1 MEPLPRYTAQTSL
14 LFALLAAFAAAVLLG
29 CRGRASPEDCKEM
42 KDHYLDLSV
51 KETPGAAAM
60 SSAQAAAVR
69 DVERGLKRAEPSYRA
84 VDDRCADVTRS
95 EVSCATGAKTTKD
108 WEACVHLPDA
118 R

>member
-1 MEPLPRYTAQTSL
+1 MEPLPTYTAQNL
-14 LFALLAAFAAAVLLG
+14 LLLAAFATAALLG
-29 CRGRASPEDCKEM
+29 CHGRASPEDCREM

-69 DVERGLKRAEPSYRA
+69 DVERGLKRAVSSYRFVQDHCEA
-84 VDDRCADVTRS
+84 VTRGES
-95 EVSCATGAKTTKD
+95 SCAIAAEDTRG
-108 WEACVHLPDA
+108 WEHCVHAPDA